1 MWRTLRASSQAEDL
15 IEPIQD
21 LLKST
26 SYRILLVVGIVILLA
41 LSAGAIWPEE
51 LSVKMWTIAP
61 IALVTYLLALRL
73 LPQHF
78 LLAHA
83 AWQIGIGGVIAA
95 TVSVFQLPEIAFLA
109 MLLPLMAVVTGG
121 WPLGVLSQALVT
133 LLALA
138 LHRGLVTPVPPPT
151 YGWLIGIGGMI
162 AGLLGWAAIQSL
174 LTVTQWSLY
183 SYRQARD
190 KVEEARNQR
199 LEFKQVEGDL
209 LQANQEL
216 ARMAERLRAMN
227 DIAEEARQA
236 KEEFVANVSHELRTP
251 LNMIIGF
258 SEMITQAPQIY
269 GTHLP
274 PPLLAD
280 ITAIQRNSQHLSKLV
295 NDVLDLSQIEAGRM
309 AITKEWAQIGDV
321 VEEAISAVRFFY
333 ESKALFLETEIPSD
347 LPKILC
353 DGTRVRQ
360 ILLNLL
366 SNAGRFTEEGGVIV
380 RAEQTQQELV
390 VSVSDTGPG
399 ISPEDQSRL
408 FEPFQQLDSSI
419 RRQHGGSGLGLSISQ
434 RFVELHGG
442 RMWLESQVGDGTT
455 FYFSLPMESRLPI
468 RFAEGNNAKRWFD
481 PHQQY
486 VQRTRRTKAPRPVLI
501 PRFVVLEREKVVQ
514 NLLSRYLDNIE
525 VIGVTT
531 MDDALHELRRLPA
544 QALVVNTPDI
554 EAYTDSKIQ
563 LEALPYGTPMIICWV
578 PGEETMTQQLGAAR
592 YLVKPIARD
601 QLLEAI
607 QQYGDNVRSI
617 LLVEDDSE
625 AIQLFARML
634 ASSET
639 PYDVLLAKNGRR
651 ALDLL
656 ERRHPDLVLLDLIMP
671 GMDGFEVLER
681 KQRDP
686 ALREVPVIIISSQ
699 DPSGHPIVSKTLV
712 VARHEGISARD
723 LVASIQ
729 AVSQKLTPSGRA
741 ARQAQPET
749 ASV

>member
-347 LPKILC
+347 LPEILC

-514 NLLSRYLDNIE
+514 KLLSRYLDNIE

>member
-514 NLLSRYLDNIE
+514 KLLSRYLDNIE